1 MTGERIFLD
10 TVFIQALLN
19 VRDQYHLKAKILLP
33 RVQSAVE
40 VWVTEA
46 VLIEVGNALSAF
58 NRTAAIRFIQQCYQ
72 TKNMCVV
79 SVDTQLLNR
88 ALQLYQSR
96 LDKTWG

>member
-19 VRDQYHLKAKILLP
+19 VRDQYHLKAKIVLP
-33 RVQSAVE
+33 HIRNAVE

-58 NRTAAIRFIQQCYQ
+58 NR
-72 TKNMCVV
+72 
-79 SVDTQLLNR
+79 LNWIM
-88 ALQLYQSR
+88 A
-96 LDKTWG
+96 